1 MTPKAILLCL
11 AKIMRLGAMFTAI
24 QILGSRDKL
33 TGPKHTNPRA
43 TRMKILTTVQMT
55 AVQTM
60 TQAQTIMRVMTAVLM
75 RITIQ
80 VQTTVKTAKKITL
93 IQSTATKITIVRITN
108 LQAKSPKNESWSF
121 FCA

>member
-11 AKIMRLGAMFTAI
+11 AKIMPLGAMFTAI
-24 QILGSRDKL
+24 QILGSKDKS
-33 TGPKHTNPRA
+33 TGPKSTNPTA
-43 TRMKILTTVQMT
+43 IRMKIQTT
-55 AVQTM
+55 
-60 TQAQTIMRVMTAVLM
+60 ILMTAVLT
-75 RITIQ
+75 RIMIQ

-93 IQSTATKITIVRITN
+93 IQSTATKITIARITN